1 MSRLVLGIDPGLQ
14 SLGYCLPNGS
24 PGTIKPGTR
33 KGVERLQ
40 YLRHVVLDMATG
52 VGAIRQVD
60 LVVLEG
66 FAMGSKRQAYSYEI
80 GGLGWILRVALT
92 EAGVRWIEIPPAS
105 LKVLATGRGNANKDM
120 MLAAAIRRLGYEGA
134 DHNEADSCWL
144 RIAGMELLGA
154 PVVVLP
160 QSHLRALDAFREVAA

>member
-1 MSRLVLGIDPGLQ
+1 MPLVLGLDPSLQ
-14 SLGYCLPNGS
+14 ACGYCLPNGQ
-24 PGTIKPGTR
+24 PGTIKPGSR

-52 VGAIRQVD
+52 IGDIPPID
-60 LVVLEG
+60 LLVLEG
-66 FAMGSKRQAYSYEI
+66 FSLGSKRQAYSYEI
-80 GGLGWILRVALT
+80 GGLGWVLRVALT
-92 EAGVRWIEIPPAS
+92 EAGVRWIEVPPAT

-120 MLAAAIRRLGYEGA
+120 MLAAAIRRLGYQGA
-134 DHNEADSCWL
+134 DHNEADSMWL
-144 RIAGMELLGA
+144 RAAGMELLGA